1 MLDLMRRHAGSWIIK
16 VALGGII
23 IVFIFFFGWGGP
35 LDKDHQYAA
44 KVNNEIIS
52 YDNFYN
58 TYQTEIEKIR
68 LRFRGAMPPDLL
80 EKLNLKKSVMDRL
93 VDQHILRQEASR
105 LGLFVTTTDVRN
117 EILFDPTFQRNGA
130 FDPSIYK
137 MYLSTV
143 KMTPDA
149 YEKTLKQ
156 ELLASQAAKLITDSV
171 KTDPDELKT
180 LWHFQN
186 DKLALEILLIEPED
200 LTNKALPDEKD
211 LEAYF
216 KKNELRYIIPASARI
231 EYVWFSWK
239 DLLTNISITE
249 EEARSYY
256 RSNQKEFENPE
267 KIKISQILLK
277 IPDKT
282 TDDEKESIKKM
293 AFDLEQKLK
302 SGTDFSQLAKES
314 SQDDSTASKGGD
326 LGWVTRGSMNQSI
339 EDAAFRLDKGRFSS
353 PILTD
358 QGYHLIMVEEKV
370 EERVTPFE
378 EAKDMI
384 IQRMKDDQAK
394 RQISRFADDFYEQV
408 YRTDKL
414 QEQAQ
419 KFGLEA
425 HEVDSVTKSGGIP
438 GVIDDASISQEI
450 FELKTGEVSK
460 LLRNG
465 DNYLVAQ
472 LIEKHPERIP
482 SFNEI
487 KSLVEKDHDKDRAI
501 TSSIKRAEGL
511 IDELTKDLSKA
522 DAIAKRN
529 GLSWES
535 LDPVSRTA
543 GFVPHLGKSNQV
555 SEMLTSIS
563 PTTPIYATPITTPSG
578 TAIVRLLSIEPAS
591 EDEYAKGASEFRNWV
606 LEVKRTEFLKGWLRM
621 LRDKSSIDINQK
633 SL

>member
-35 LDKDHQYAA
+35 LDKDRQYAA
-44 KVNNEIIS
+44 KVNDEIIS

-93 VDQHILRQEASR
+93 VDQYILRQEASK
-105 LGLFVTTTDVRN
+105 LGLFVTTTDVKN

-156 ELLASQAAKLITDSV
+156 ELLANQAAKLITDSV

-200 LTNKALPDEKD
+200 LTHKALPDEKD

-216 KKNELRYIIPASARI
+216 KKNELRYVIPASARI

-267 KIKISQILLK
+267 KIKISQIH
-277 IPDKT
+277 
-282 TDDEKESIKKM
+282 
-293 AFDLEQKLK
+293 
-302 SGTDFSQLAKES
+302 
-314 SQDDSTASKGGD
+314 SKHH
-326 LGWVTRGSMNQSI
+326 
-339 EDAAFRLDKGRFSS
+339 
-353 PILTD
+353 LT
-358 QGYHLIMVEEKV
+358 I
-370 EERVTPFE
+370 
-378 EAKDMI
+378 
-384 IQRMKDDQAK
+384 
-394 RQISRFADDFYEQV
+394 
-408 YRTDKL
+408 
-414 QEQAQ
+414 
-419 KFGLEA
+419 
-425 HEVDSVTKSGGIP
+425 
-438 GVIDDASISQEI
+438 
-450 FELKTGEVSK
+450 
-460 LLRNG
+460 
-465 DNYLVAQ
+465 
-472 LIEKHPERIP
+472 
-482 SFNEI
+482 
-487 KSLVEKDHDKDRAI
+487 
-501 TSSIKRAEGL
+501 
-511 IDELTKDLSKA
+511 
-522 DAIAKRN
+522 
-529 GLSWES
+529 
-535 LDPVSRTA
+535 
-543 GFVPHLGKSNQV
+543 
-555 SEMLTSIS
+555 
-563 PTTPIYATPITTPSG
+563 
-578 TAIVRLLSIEPAS
+578 
-591 EDEYAKGASEFRNWV
+591 
-606 LEVKRTEFLKGWLRM
+606 
-621 LRDKSSIDINQK
+621 
-633 SL
+633 